1 MLTTKTVKISVLMY
15 KSSRWFGKSD
25 SKVGSPPS
33 AGTRETLGG
42 HLHFIWDTPESL
54 VFHFSYT
61 CHSLVPLS
69 FTRLSLVGHLV
80 SKVSSECF
88 ITDLLCHGSQPIQST
103 HQLFGFQQRLYL
115 VLSPLCHSKSLS
127 VLSGSQCKHS
137 LFTVNDCC
145 PLADFGHYLFT
156 YCYLAA

>member
-1 MLTTKTVKISVLMY
+1 MTL
-15 KSSRWFGKSD
+15 R
-25 SKVGSPPS
+25 S

-42 HLHFIWDTPESL
+42 HLHFFWDTPESL

-69 FTRLSLVGHLV
+69 FTCLSLVGHLV

-88 ITDLLCHGSQPIQST
+88 IIDLLGLGGQLLQST
-103 HQLFGFQQRLYL
+103 RQFFGFQQRLFL
-115 VLSPLCHSKSLS
+115 FLSPLCHLKSLL
-127 VLSGSQCKHS
+127 VLSGSQGRHS

-145 PLADFGHYLFT
+145 PLADLEVNQKGTALDTSYSLTVF
-156 YCYLAA
+156 